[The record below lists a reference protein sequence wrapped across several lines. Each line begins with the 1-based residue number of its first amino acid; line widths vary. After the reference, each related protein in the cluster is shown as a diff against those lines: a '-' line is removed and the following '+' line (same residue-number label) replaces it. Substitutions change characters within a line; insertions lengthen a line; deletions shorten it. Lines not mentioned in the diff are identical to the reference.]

1 MENFSFVNHYRKHEI
16 VYVFDVT
23 YDNKIKKTK
32 IRTIYPSYMVGNID
46 KGEALFIGIDKKDL
60 IFTSL
65 KEAQEYVRNHNI
77 TITNKEQNEEYSLDS
92 EEEEEDNINLYID
105 EGDDINE

>member
-1 MENFSFVNHYRKHEI
+1 
-16 VYVFDVT
+16 
-23 YDNKIKKTK
+23 
-32 IRTIYPSYMVGNID
+32 MVGNID

-65 KEAQEYVRNHNI
+65 KEAQAYIKNHNI
-77 TITNKEQNEEYSLDS
+77 IITNKDKHNEECNFDS